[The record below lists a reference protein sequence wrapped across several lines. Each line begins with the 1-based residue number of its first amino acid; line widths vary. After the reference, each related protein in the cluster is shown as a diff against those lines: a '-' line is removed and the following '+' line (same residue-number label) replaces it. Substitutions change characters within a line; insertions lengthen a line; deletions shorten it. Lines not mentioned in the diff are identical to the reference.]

1 MRQILYS
8 DEFEEFYSSQS
19 DKIKLKFDYVLNI
32 IQSVYN
38 INTKFVKK
46 IVNTDLYEM
55 RIVVGVNQ
63 YRTILF
69 AVDNKNIILSQRV
82 ILLNSFLKKS
92 TKDYKSEI
100 KLAEK
105 ILKNLVMTQIDES
118 KISKLKSFNTHLD
131 EKYGKPGTADRVEFN
146 AKSIAYYY
154 GEILREKRLM
164 KNLTQQELADR
175 IGRKRSYIG
184 KIERGQTDMQLSSF
198 IRIARE
204 LDIEIK
210 LS

>member
-1 MRQILYS
+1 MGYEKHKIIRMRQILYS

-105 ILKNLVMTQIDES
+105 ILKNL
-118 KISKLKSFNTHLD
+118 
-131 EKYGKPGTADRVEFN
+131 
-146 AKSIAYYY
+146 
-154 GEILREKRLM
+154 
-164 KNLTQQELADR
+164 
-175 IGRKRSYIG
+175 SYDSN
-184 KIERGQTDMQLSSF
+184 R
-198 IRIARE
+198 
-204 LDIEIK
+204 
-210 LS
+210 

>member
-105 ILKNLVMTQIDES
+105 ILKNL
-118 KISKLKSFNTHLD
+118 
-131 EKYGKPGTADRVEFN
+131 
-146 AKSIAYYY
+146 
-154 GEILREKRLM
+154 
-164 KNLTQQELADR
+164 
-175 IGRKRSYIG
+175 SYDSN
-184 KIERGQTDMQLSSF
+184 R
-198 IRIARE
+198 
-204 LDIEIK
+204 
-210 LS
+210 